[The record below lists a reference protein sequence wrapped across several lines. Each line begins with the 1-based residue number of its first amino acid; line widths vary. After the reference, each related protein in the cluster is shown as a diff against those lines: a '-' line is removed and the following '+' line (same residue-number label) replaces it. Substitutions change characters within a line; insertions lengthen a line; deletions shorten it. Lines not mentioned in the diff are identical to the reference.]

1 MSDLSHSYRQNLGTT
16 LKMDLCQTVSYVLL
30 NTIRPVRSSLHTVC
44 CACGSF
50 RTKRHEKHSI
60 PNPHLAVRVF
70 ACKTL
75 IATEQI
81 FAKVDIV
88 GL

>member
-1 MSDLSHSYRQNLGTT
+1 MSDFPHSYRQNLGTT

-30 NTIRPVRSSLHTVC
+30 NAVRPVRSLLHTVY

-60 PNPHLAVRVF
+60 PNTQLVVHVF
-70 ACKTL
+70 ACKSL
-75 IATEQI
+75 IAAEQI
-81 FAKVDIV
+81 FTKVDIM